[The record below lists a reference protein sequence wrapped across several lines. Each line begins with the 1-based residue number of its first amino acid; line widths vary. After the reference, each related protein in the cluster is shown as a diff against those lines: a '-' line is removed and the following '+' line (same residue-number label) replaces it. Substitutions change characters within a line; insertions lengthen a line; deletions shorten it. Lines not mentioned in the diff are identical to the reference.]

1 MIHQLKQIDTYF
13 EDVISGKKTFEIRL
27 DDRHYKQGDYLALN
41 EIAESGAYTGRS
53 CMVYVDYVLKDLP
66 PLLPDGVVC
75 MAIKPCRITQTQRD
89 NETYVAAPRY
99 WNDVPVLVNGIT
111 EGILR
116 DPKKVFEYET
126 KEVTRDE
133 TNN

>member
-53 CMVYVDYVLKDLP
+53 CVVYVDYILKDLP

-75 MAIKPCRITQTQRD
+75 MSIKPCRLTQTQTD
-89 NETYVAAPRY
+89 NGPYVSAPKY
-99 WNDVPVLVNGIT
+99 WNDVPVLFNEIT
-111 EGILR
+111 EGILK
-116 DPKKVFEYET
+116 DPKRVFEYEST
-126 KEVTRDE
+126 KETSDE
-133 TNN
+133 ESN